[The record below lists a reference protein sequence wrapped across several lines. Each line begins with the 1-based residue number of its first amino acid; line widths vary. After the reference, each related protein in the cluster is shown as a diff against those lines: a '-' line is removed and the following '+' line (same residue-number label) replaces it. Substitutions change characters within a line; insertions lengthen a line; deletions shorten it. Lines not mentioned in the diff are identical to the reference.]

1 MQEHNFETMRHCVY
15 AYLRHVRG
23 AIGEISA
30 IEEQMAKQQ
39 ASLALMG
46 MSYDV
51 GHGSAYAD
59 KIPDGVAK
67 AFELRDK
74 WSEAY
79 ARLADG
85 IELARTICSDEYP
98 GRRILW
104 MKVVDGMSWRQISS
118 KMHYSTK
125 HLQRKADNGIV
136 SVYYAMP
143 EEWRRDPIPNAAP
156 M

>member
-1 MQEHNFETMRHCVY
+1 MQEHDFETMRHCVY
-15 AYLRHVRG
+15 AYLRHIKG
-23 AIGEISA
+23 SLGEIAA
-30 IEEQMAKQQ
+30 IEEQMARQQ

-46 MSYDV
+46 ITYDF
-51 GHGSAYAD
+51 GRGSASTD

-67 AFELRDK
+67 AFDLRDR

-85 IELARTICSDEYP
+85 IEEARGICSDKYAE
-98 GRRILW
+98 RRILW
-104 MKVVDGMSWRQISS
+104 MRIVDGMSWRQISS
-118 KMHYSTK
+118 RMHYSTK
-125 HLQRKADNGIV
+125 HLQRKADNGVV

-156 M
+156 V

>member
-1 MQEHNFETMRHCVY
+1 M
-15 AYLRHVRG
+15 
-23 AIGEISA
+23 GEIAA
-30 IEEQMAKQQ
+30 IEDQMAKQQ

-46 MSYDV
+46 ISY
-51 GHGSAYAD
+51 GFGRGSASAD

-67 AFELRDK
+67 AFELRER

-85 IELARTICSDEYP
+85 IEHARAICSDQYP

-104 MKVVDGMSWRQISS
+104 MRIVDGMSWRQISS

-125 HLQRKADNGIV
+125 HLQRKADNGVV

>member
-1 MQEHNFETMRHCVY
+1 MQEHDFETMRHCVY

-23 AIGEISA
+23 SIGEISA
-30 IEEQMAKQQ
+30 IEEQMARQQ

-46 MSYDV
+46 TTYDF
-51 GHGSAYAD
+51 GRGAASAD

-67 AFELRDK
+67 AFELRDR

-79 ARLADG
+79 SRLADG
-85 IELARTICSDEYP
+85 IEEARGICSDEYAE
-98 GRRILW
+98 RRILW
-104 MKVVDGMSWRQISS
+104 MRIVDGMSWRQISS

-125 HLQRKADNGIV
+125 HLQRKADNGVV